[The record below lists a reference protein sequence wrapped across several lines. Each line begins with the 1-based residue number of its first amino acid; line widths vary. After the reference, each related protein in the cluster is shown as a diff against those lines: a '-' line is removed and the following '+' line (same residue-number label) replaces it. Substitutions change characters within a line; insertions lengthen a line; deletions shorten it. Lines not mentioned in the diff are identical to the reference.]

1 MPMPEPEI
9 ESREAQAMRE
19 AGHTNIRPALARTV
33 TGVFVAL
40 LVTVAALEIGRD
52 ARHCAESPWPALIDA
67 PRLAG
72 RTLAASGFFAANRQ
86 LHAAMEDFDDALA
99 ERSLVGKA
107 ARADIQWLLTA
118 KLNAGNQQVIRGRKG
133 WLYFRPAVDHL
144 TGQGFLDPR
153 VLARKP
159 AKSAADPL
167 LAIRDFA
174 AQLAERGIGLVVVPT
189 PVKAAIHPEGLA
201 AVGDDLPLLENPSS
215 THFLVR
221 LRELEIPAYSP
232 AERLRQLRRQK
243 PDALFLRTDTHWT
256 PPAMEAT
263 AEGLAAYLARHVALP
278 DGRGATHARGAS
290 WVRGRGDLAALLRL
304 PARRAVFAEEL
315 TRSQPV
321 VDADGQPW
329 VADPEADILLMGDSF
344 TNIYSQAEL
353 GFGAG
358 AGLAEQLSYYLGRKV
373 DKLALNA
380 GGPTAVRTRLA
391 EELAAG
397 NDRLAGKRLVVWQ
410 FSERELSSGDW
421 SLVDLDAPR
430 SDGSRV
436 RRPEDPLKARGV
448 AVWESNRTGS
458 WRIWSRRLE
467 GSVATQLSPDEPG
480 REHCCAHLSPDGS
493 QVAYLSR
500 LVPSD
505 QYPEREVAGELRVL
519 KLDGSGERAL
529 SSAARPYGWGN
540 RAVVWRDDREL
551 IHVGGDGLTYLLDT
565 ATGAATALTR
575 EPQGMLAWLMDP
587 SLTRAVNGSPTF
599 SSFDRASSTIDAG
612 ERKPGCEPYFSHDSR
627 FGFWVERA
635 AGPVRMIEFAT
646 GRVGSILENLDP
658 RIPGAQRYVYF
669 PMLSR
674 DGRMLAFGASAGDHD
689 HFKSNYDIFVA
700 PTDPATLALL
710 GRPQR
715 LTSHPAVDRYP
726 DVHVESLDAQ
736 GWAKELPPVALI
748 DASAPPPPPP
758 AEPVEARATLRACS
772 RVPSLREISP
782 YRAALIVCEWEVE
795 ELLSGRADDGVLRV
809 AHWALRDGERQ
820 PMAGQRP
827 GFATR
832 LSLAPLKGAAQT
844 DGYPIFDTLPRAS
857 RPVHYDNKP

>member
-1 MPMPEPEI
+1 MPMPEPDF

-19 AGHTNIRPALARTV
+19 AGHTDIRPVVARLV
-33 TGVFVAL
+33 TGLFVVL

-52 ARHCAESPWPALIDA
+52 VRRRAESPWPALIDA

-72 RTLAASGFFAANRQ
+72 RTLAASGWFAANRQ

-99 ERSLVGKA
+99 DRSLVGKA

-118 KLNAGNQQVIRGRKG
+118 KLNTGNDQVIRGRKG

-153 VLARKP
+153 VLARK
-159 AKSAADPL
+159 AKTAADPL
-167 LAIRDFA
+167 LAIQDFA

-201 AVGDDLPLLENPSS
+201 AVGDDLPLLENLSF
-215 THFLVR
+215 THFRVR
-221 LRELEIPAYSP
+221 LRELEIPAYAP
-232 AERLRQLRRQK
+232 AERLRQLRREK
-243 PDALFLRTDTHWT
+243 PGALFLRTDTHWT

-263 AEGLAAYLARHVALP
+263 AEGLAGYIARHVALP
-278 DGRGATHARGAS
+278 EGRGAAYSRGEA

-304 PARRAVFAEEL
+304 PQRRPVFAEEL
-315 TRSQPV
+315 TRTQPV
-321 VDADGQPW
+321 VDANGQPW
-329 VADPEADILLMGDSF
+329 AADPEADILVMGDSF

-358 AGLAEQLSYYLGRKV
+358 AGFAEQLSYYLGRRV

-380 GGPTAVRTRLA
+380 GGPTAVRSRLA
-391 EELAAG
+391 EDLAAG

-421 SLVDLDAPR
+421 SLVDVGPPR
-430 SDGSRV
+430 PEGARV
-436 RRPEDPLKARGV
+436 RRPEDPLRARGL

-467 GSVATQLSPDEPG
+467 GSVADQLSPDEPG

-500 LVPSD
+500 AVPSD

-519 KLDGSGERAL
+519 KLDGSGERTL
-529 SSAARPYGWGN
+529 SPAARPYGWGN

-565 ATGAATALTR
+565 VTGAATALTR
-575 EPQGMLAWLMDP
+575 EPQGMLAWLVDP

-635 AGPVRMIEFAT
+635 AGPVRKIEFAT

-726 DVHVESLDAQ
+726 DVHVDSLDAEA
-736 GWAKELPPVALI
+736 WAKALPPVALI

-758 AEPVEARATLRACS
+758 AEPVEARATLRSCS

-782 YRAALIVCEWEVE
+782 YRAALIVCEWQVD
-795 ELLSGRADDGVLRV
+795 ELISGRAEGGVLRV

-827 GFATR
+827 GFTSR
-832 LSLAPLKGAAQT
+832 LRLAPLKGAAQT
-844 DGYPIFDTLPRAS
+844 DGYPIFDTLPRAP
-857 RPVHYDNKP
+857 RPVHYTDKP

>member
-1 MPMPEPEI
+1 MPEPEI

-19 AGHTNIRPALARTV
+19 AGNTEIRPALARTV
-33 TGVFVAL
+33 TGVFVVL

-52 ARHCAESPWPALIDA
+52 LRHRAASPWPALIDA

-72 RTLAASGFFAANRQ
+72 RTLGPSGLFAANRQ
-86 LHAAMEDFDDALA
+86 LHAAMEDFEDALT
-99 ERSLVGKA
+99 ERSVVGKA

-118 KLNAGNQQVIRGRKG
+118 KLNTGNEQVVRGRKG

-144 TGQGFLDPR
+144 TGPGFLEPR
-153 VLARKP
+153 VLARKGTKT
-159 AKSAADPL
+159 ARDPL
-167 LAIRDFA
+167 LAIQHFA

-201 AVGDDLPLLENPSS
+201 AVGDDDPPLENLSS
-215 THFLVR
+215 TDFLVR

-232 AERLRQLRRQK
+232 TERLRQLRREK
-243 PDALFLRTDTHWT
+243 PGALFLRTDTHWT
-256 PPAMEAT
+256 PQAMEAT
-263 AEGLAAYLARHVALP
+263 AEGLAGHIARHVALP
-278 DGRGATHARGAS
+278 DGHGATYSRGES

-304 PARRAVFAEEL
+304 PQRRALFGEEL
-315 TRSQPV
+315 IRGQPV
-321 VDADGQPW
+321 FDADGQPW

-353 GFGAG
+353 DFGAG
-358 AGLAEQLSYYLGRKV
+358 AGFAEQLSYYLGRKV

-380 GGPTAVRTRLA
+380 GGPTPVRRRLV
-391 EELAAG
+391 EDLAAG

-421 SLVDLDAPR
+421 SLVDLAAPR
-430 SDGSRV
+430 SGGSRL
-436 RRPEDPLKARGV
+436 RRPEDPLRARGL
-448 AVWESNRTGS
+448 AVWESNRTGA

-467 GSVATQLSPDEPG
+467 GSVARQLSPDEPG

-500 LVPSD
+500 VVPAD
-505 QYPEREVAGELRVL
+505 QYPEREVAGELRVM
-519 KLDGSGERAL
+519 KFDGSGERSL
-529 SSAARPYGWGN
+529 SPEARPYGWGN

-565 ATGAATALTR
+565 VTGAASALTR

-587 SLTRAVNGSPTF
+587 SLSHAVNGSPTF
-599 SSFDRASSTIDAG
+599 SSFDRTSSTVDAG
-612 ERKPGCEPYFSHDSR
+612 ERNSGCEPYFSHDGR

-635 AGPVRMIEFAT
+635 AGPVRSIEFAT

-669 PMLSR
+669 PMLSP

-700 PTDPATLALL
+700 PTNPATLALL

-715 LTSHPAVDRYP
+715 LTAHPAVDRYP
-726 DVHVESLDAQ
+726 DVHVESLDAE

-758 AEPVEARATLRACS
+758 AGPVEAQATLRSCS

-782 YRAALIVCEWEVE
+782 YRAALIVCEWQVD
-795 ELLSGRADDGVLRV
+795 ELISGRADDGLLRV

-820 PMAGQRP
+820 PMANHRP
-827 GFATR
+827 GFTTR

-844 DGYPIFDTLPRAS
+844 EGYPIFDTLPRAP
-857 RPVHYDNKP
+857 RPVHYADKP